1 MYTISEL
8 PTSRSIGM
16 MAMACP
22 VKKFFLVL
30 TATNNFFYHINYRDN
45 GFVRKV

>member
-22 VKKFFLVL
+22 VKKFF
-30 TATNNFFYHINYRDN
+30 F
-45 GFVRKV
+45 GFDSNKQLFLPHKLSR